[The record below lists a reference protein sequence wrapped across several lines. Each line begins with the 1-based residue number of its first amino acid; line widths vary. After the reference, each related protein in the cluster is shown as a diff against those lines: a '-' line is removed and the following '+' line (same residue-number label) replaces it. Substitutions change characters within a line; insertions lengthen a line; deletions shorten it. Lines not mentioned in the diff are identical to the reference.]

1 MNHERDVVEMSI
13 IHSETLTPAV
23 TSSRLSSVYQTI
35 RAYITL
41 TKPRIMLLLVFTAY
55 CAMAVAAGR
64 LPGFG
69 LTVATLSGLALAS
82 GGAAAINM
90 WYDRDIDPIMHRTAG
105 RPLPTGLVTPK
116 QVLLF
121 GILLGVAS
129 FVELAAF
136 VNLTSALLAVAGYV
150 YYAVIYTMLLKRR
163 TPQNIVVG
171 GGAGGFPPLVGWAA
185 VAGHLAWPAFAL
197 FGIIFLWTPGHFWAL
212 ALYKNDD
219 YKRAHIPM
227 MPVVRG
233 PKSTK
238 NQMVIYTV
246 LLMVLSIGLYFS
258 GLVGGLYLWTAI
270 LLGVMFLVSNIVLK
284 FQDDDKLIWAKRTFI
299 CSLIYLPVV
308 FVAMI
313 PHLF

>member
-1 MNHERDVVEMSI
+1 MSMQ
-13 IHSETLTPAV
+13 SEILAPAV
-23 TSSRLSSVYQTI
+23 TSSRLSIVYQTI
-35 RAYITL
+35 RAYIIL

-55 CAMAVAAGR
+55 CAMAVAQGR
-64 LPGFG
+64 LPGLG
-69 LTVATLSGLALAS
+69 LTVATLFGLALAS

-105 RPLPTGLVTPK
+105 RPLPTGVVTPL
-116 QVLLF
+116 QTLLY
-121 GILLGVAS
+121 GILLGV
-129 FVELAAF
+129 LAF
-136 VNLTSALLAVAGYV
+136 VDLALFVNMAAALLAVAGYV

-185 VAGHLAWPAFAL
+185 VAGHLAWPAIVM

-233 PKSTK
+233 PQSTK
-238 NQMVIYTV
+238 RQMVVYTV
-246 LLMVLSIGLYFS
+246 LLLALSISLYFS
-258 GLVGGLYLWTAI
+258 GRVGALYLLSAI
-270 LLGVMFLVSNIVLK
+270 LLGAIFLASNIVLK
-284 FQDDDKLIWAKRTFI
+284 FQDDDKQIWAKRTFI
-299 CSLIYLPVV
+299 CSLIYLPIV

>member
-1 MNHERDVVEMSI
+1 MRTEP
-13 IHSETLTPAV
+13 LAPAV
-23 TSSRLSSVYQTI
+23 SSSRLSSVYLAI

-55 CAMAVAAGR
+55 CAMAVAQGR
-64 LPGFG
+64 LPGLG
-69 LTVATLSGLALAS
+69 LTVATLIGLAFAA

-105 RPLPTGLVTPK
+105 RPLPTGVVTPN
-116 QVLLF
+116 QALCF
-121 GILLGVAS
+121 GIGLGIAS
-129 FVELAAF
+129 FVELSIF
-136 VNLTSALLAVAGYV
+136 VNFASAWLAVAGYI

-163 TPQNIVVG
+163 TPQNIVIG

-185 VAGHLAWPAFAL
+185 VAGHLSFAAIAL

-233 PKSTK
+233 PQSTK
-238 NQMVIYTV
+238 RQMVAYTV
-246 LLMVLSIGLYFS
+246 LLLALSIALYFS
-258 GLVGGLYLWTAI
+258 GYVGELYLWTST
-270 LLGVMFLVSNIVLK
+270 LLGVIFLVSNIILK
-284 FQDDDKLIWAKRTFI
+284 FQPDDKLVWAKRTFV
-299 CSLIYLPVV
+299 CSLIYLPIV